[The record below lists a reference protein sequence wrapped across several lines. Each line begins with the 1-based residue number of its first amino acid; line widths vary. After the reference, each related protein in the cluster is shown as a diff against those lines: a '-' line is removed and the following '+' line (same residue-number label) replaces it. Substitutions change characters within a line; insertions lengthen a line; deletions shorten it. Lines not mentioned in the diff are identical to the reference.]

1 MSASYAQQ
9 KAPWVL
15 GFLLLSQ
22 VLLMSLSARH
32 PDSDQ
37 SLLRTWFITAYTPF
51 LRGGNLVISKATGF
65 VNNYTALKRARDE
78 NKALKLQVEQLTA
91 ERDLVR
97 EQAAQD
103 SQIRASFGVPAQ
115 PQYHKIAAHVIA
127 RDTTIWFRR
136 LTIDRGT
143 NDGVK
148 MSMPVTT
155 AQGIIGRVVAL
166 GPNFAEVQ
174 LITDRHAGAGAML
187 QKTRDMGEV
196 HGVDNGRCELK
207 GIPSGRD
214 VQVGD
219 VVESTGLDGI
229 YPKGLVIG
237 TIETVEDDPN
247 APWHR
252 LVVKP
257 EAPLDRVEFVMV
269 LLVEARDLKAQE
281 NVK

>member
-9 KAPWVL
+9 KAPWIL

-22 VLLMSLSARH
+22 VLLMSFSARH

-37 SLLRTWFITAYTPF
+37 SVLRTWLIAIYTPF
-51 LRGGNLVISKATGF
+51 LKGGNWVISKASGA
-65 VNNYTALKRARDE
+65 VSDYTSLKGARDE
-78 NKALKLQVEQLTA
+78 NKSLREQVEQLTEGLA
-91 ERDLVR
+91 LAR

-103 SQIRASFGVPAQ
+103 SQIRSAYGVPAQ
-115 PQYHKIAAHVIA
+115 SDYHKIAANVIA
-127 RDTTIWFRR
+127 RDASIWFRR

-148 MSMPVTT
+148 MSMPVAT
-155 AQGIIGRVVAL
+155 AGGIVGRVVAL

-187 QKTRDMGEV
+187 QKSRDMGVV
-196 HGVDNGRCELK
+196 HGMDNGKCELRE
-207 GIPSGRD
+207 IPSGRD

-219 VVESTGLDGI
+219 VVESTGLDAI

-237 TIETVEDDPN
+237 TIERVEDDPN

-252 LVVKP
+252 LIVQP
-257 EAPLDRVEFVMV
+257 GAPLDRLEYVMV
-269 LLVEARDLKAQE
+269 LLVEQKDLKAQE
-281 NVK
+281 SVK

>member
-22 VLLMSLSARH
+22 VLLMTFSARN

-37 SLLRTWFITAYTPF
+37 SILRTWLIAAYTPF
-51 LRGGNLVISKATGF
+51 LKGGNWAVSKAGGVVSEF
-65 VNNYTALKRARDE
+65 TALKGARDE
-78 NKALKLQVEQLTA
+78 NKALREQVERLTE
-91 ERDLVR
+91 ERDKAR
-97 EQAAQD
+97 EMAAQD
-103 SQIRASFGVPAQ
+103 AQLRAAYGVPGQ
-115 PQYHKIAAHVIA
+115 PGYHTIAANVIA
-127 RDTTIWFRR
+127 RDASIWFRR
-136 LTIDRGT
+136 ITIDRGT

-155 AQGIIGRVVAL
+155 AVGIVGRVVAL

-187 QKTRDMGEV
+187 QKSRDMGV
-196 HGVDNGRCELK
+196 VRGLDNARCELRD
-207 GIPSGRD
+207 IPSGRE
-214 VQVGD
+214 VQIGD

-237 TIETVEDDPN
+237 TIESVEDDPN
-247 APWHR
+247 APSHR
-252 LVVKP
+252 IVLKP
-257 EAPLDRVEFVMV
+257 EAPLDRVEIVMV
-269 LLVEARDLKAQE
+269 LLVESRDLKAQE
-281 NVK
+281 TVK

>member
-22 VLLMSLSARH
+22 VLLMTFSART

-37 SLLRTWFITAYTPF
+37 SILRTWLIAAYTPLLQF
-51 LRGGNLVISKATGF
+51 GNWTVSKAGGA
-65 VNNYTALKRARDE
+65 VGDYTALKGARDE
-78 NKALKLQVEQLTA
+78 NKALKLQVEQLTE
-91 ERDLVR
+91 ERDKAR
-97 EQAAQD
+97 ELAAQD
-103 SQIRASFGVPAQ
+103 AQIRAAYGVPAG
-115 PQYHKIAAHVIA
+115 PGFHTIAANVIA
-127 RDTTIWFRR
+127 RDSSIWFRR
-136 LTIDRGT
+136 ITIDRGT

-155 AQGIIGRVVAL
+155 AVGIVGRVVAL

-187 QKTRDMGEV
+187 QKTRDMGIV
-196 HGVDNGRCELK
+196 RGLDNARCELK
-207 GIPSGRD
+207 DIPSGRE

-237 TIETVEDDPN
+237 TIESVEDDPN
-247 APWHR
+247 APSHR
-252 LVVKP
+252 IILKP
-257 EAPLDRVEFVMV
+257 EAPLDRLEMVMV
-269 LLVEARDLKAQE
+269 LLLEPRDLKPQE
-281 NVK
+281 TVK

>member
-22 VLLMSLSARH
+22 VVLMTLSARH

-37 SLLRTWFITAYTPF
+37 SVFRYWLIAVYTPF
-51 LRGGNLVISKATGF
+51 LQGGNWVVSKAAGV
-65 VNNYTALKRARDE
+65 VNDLTALRGARDE
-78 NKALKLQVEQLTA
+78 NKLLRERVEQLTE
-91 ERDLVR
+91 ERDASR
-97 EQAAQD
+97 ELAAQAAQM
-103 SQIRASFGVPAQ
+103 RAAYGVPAQ
-115 PQYHKIAAHVIA
+115 PNYHKIAATVIA
-127 RDTTIWFRR
+127 RDASVWFRR

-148 MSMPVTT
+148 ISMPVTT
-155 AQGIIGRVVAL
+155 ALGIVGRVVAL
-166 GPNFAEVQ
+166 GPNFSEVQ

-187 QKTRDMGEV
+187 QKTRDMGEIR
-196 HGVDNGRCELK
+196 GLDNGKCELK
-207 GIPSGRD
+207 DIPSGRD

-237 TIETVEDDPN
+237 TIESVEDDPN

-252 LVVKP
+252 LIVKP
-257 EAPLDRVEFVMV
+257 EAPLDRVELVMV
-269 LLVEARDLKAQE
+269 LLVEPRDLKAQE
-281 NVK
+281 SVK